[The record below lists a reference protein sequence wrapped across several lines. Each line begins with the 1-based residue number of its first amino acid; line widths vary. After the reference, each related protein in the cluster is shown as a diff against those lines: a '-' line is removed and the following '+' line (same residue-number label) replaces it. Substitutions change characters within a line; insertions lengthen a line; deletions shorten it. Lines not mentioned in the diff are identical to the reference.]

1 LSYGCP
7 YELFWHLN
15 PRKLE
20 PFRKKREIEA
30 KQLYDDLDFLAWRIG
45 YYDTHAMGVWWGKN
59 ATYPDKPS
67 GRIEDDGR
75 TPPPGKGGPMSD
87 GAKFAAFA
95 AAHRR
100 TIAERRKKAE
110 TTGIG

>member
-1 LSYGCP
+1 MSYGCP
-7 YELFWHLN
+7 YEVFWHLN

-59 ATYPDKPS
+59 ATSPDKPS
-67 GRIEDDGR
+67 GRIEDD
-75 TPPPGKGGPMSD
+75 
-87 GAKFAAFA
+87 AKFAAFA